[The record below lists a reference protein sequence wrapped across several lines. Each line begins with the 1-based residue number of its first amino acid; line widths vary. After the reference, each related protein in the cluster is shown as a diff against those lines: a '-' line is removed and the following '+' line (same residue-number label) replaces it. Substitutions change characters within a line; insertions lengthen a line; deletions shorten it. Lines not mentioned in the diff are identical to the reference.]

1 MHGLKQQKS
10 KEPTQ
15 DIILNNKN
23 LKISSMTQKIF
34 NHFAFLMAA
43 TLLISCGK
51 KKHTENGNRFSA
63 ETIAVKTALV
73 KSNDAPA
80 AITATGL
87 ITTANE
93 ARYAFKIGGVVEKI
107 YVSEGQFFKRGQLLA
122 TLKLTEIDAQ
132 LSQASLAHQKAKRDY
147 TRAEN
152 LYKDSVATLEQLQN
166 AKTGVDIAGKTVD
179 AVAFNRKFAYIYAEA
194 DGFVT
199 KKISNEGEVVAAGS
213 PVFAI
218 NESSGNND
226 WTLKLGVTDKE
237 WSAIAIGKTASVTID
252 AFPGKTFNATVFRKS
267 QAADL
272 NSGSFQ
278 VELKLTMNEM
288 KPAIGMFAKAT
299 IRTDAQKSLPTIPYD
314 ALIEADGN
322 SAYVFIPDGSTGVKR
337 IPVTIESFDNGQVY
351 IASGLE
357 NINEVIVSNSAF
369 LNEKSTINIIK

>member
-1 MHGLKQQKS
+1 MK
-10 KEPTQ
+10 
-15 DIILNNKN
+15 
-23 LKISSMTQKIF
+23 QKIF
-34 NHFAFLMAA
+34 NHLAFIMATA
-43 TLLISCGK
+43 IIISCGK
-51 KKHTENGNRFSA
+51 KKHSENGNGFSA
-63 ETIAVKTALV
+63 ETIAVKTAPV

-80 AITATGL
+80 VITATGL
-87 ITTANE
+87 ITTTNE

-132 LSQASLAHQKAKRDY
+132 LSQASLALEKTKRDY
-147 TRAEN
+147 RRAEN

-179 AVAFNRKFAYIYAEA
+179 AVAFNKKFACIYAEA

-199 KKISNEGEVVAAGS
+199 KKISNEGEVVAPGY

-218 NESSGNND
+218 NESNGNND

-237 WSAIAIGKTASVTID
+237 WAAIAIGKTASVTID
-252 AFPGKTFNATVFRKS
+252 AFPGKTFSATVFRKS
-267 QAADL
+267 QAADP

-278 VELKLTMNEM
+278 IELKLAMNGVR
-288 KPAIGMFAKAT
+288 PAIGMFAKAT
-299 IRTDAQKSLPTIPYD
+299 IQTDGQKMLPTIPYD

-322 SAYVFIPDGSTGVKR
+322 TAFVFVPDGVTKVKR
-337 IPVTIESFDNGQVY
+337 IPVTIASFDNGEVY
-351 IASGLE
+351 IKSGLE
-357 NINEVIVSNSAF
+357 NISEIIVSNSAF

>member
-1 MHGLKQQKS
+1 
-10 KEPTQ
+10 
-15 DIILNNKN
+15 
-23 LKISSMTQKIF
+23 MTRKIF
-34 NHFAFLMAA
+34 NHLSFL
-43 TLLISCGK
+43 LLTTIVISCGE
-51 KKHTENGNRFSA
+51 KKHTDKSNGLSA
-63 ETIAVKTALV
+63 ETIAVKTAPV

-80 AITATGL
+80 VTTATGL
-87 ITTANE
+87 ITTVNE

-107 YVSEGQFFKRGQLLA
+107 YVSEGQFFKKGQLLA

-132 LSQASLAHQKAKRDY
+132 LSQASLAYQKAKRDY

-179 AVAFNRKFAYIYAEA
+179 AVAFNKKFAYIYAEA
-194 DGFVT
+194 NGFVT

-237 WSAIAIGKTASVTID
+237 WATITIGQPASVTID
-252 AFPGKTFNATVFRKS
+252 AFPGKTFHATVFRKS
-267 QAADL
+267 QAADQ

-278 VELKLTMNEM
+278 VELKLAMNGM
-288 KPAIGMFAKAT
+288 LPAIGMFAKAT
-299 IRTDAQKSLPTIPYD
+299 LRNDVQKSLLTIPYD
-314 ALIEADGN
+314 ALLEADGN
-322 SAYVFIPDGSTGVKR
+322 AAFVFVPDGSTKVKR
-337 IPVTIESFDNGQVY
+337 IPVIIESFDNGQAY
-351 IASGLE
+351 IKSGLE
-357 NINEVIVSNSAF
+357 NITEVIVSNSAF

>member
-1 MHGLKQQKS
+1 
-10 KEPTQ
+10 
-15 DIILNNKN
+15 
-23 LKISSMTQKIF
+23 MTQKIF
-34 NHFAFLMAA
+34 NHLAFLMVA
-43 TLLISCGK
+43 TIIISCGK
-51 KKHTENGNRFSA
+51 KKHTENGNGFSA
-63 ETIAVKTALV
+63 ETIAVKTAPV

-80 AITATGL
+80 VITATGL

-93 ARYAFKIGGVVEKI
+93 ARYAFKIGGVVENI

-166 AKTGVDIAGKTVD
+166 AKTGVDIANKTVD
-179 AVAFNRKFAYIYAEA
+179 AVAFNKKFAYIYAEA

-199 KKISNEGEVVAAGS
+199 KKISNEGEVVGAGS

-218 NESSGNND
+218 NETSGSND

-237 WSAIAIGKTASVTID
+237 WAAIAIGKTASVTID
-252 AFPGKTFNATVFRKS
+252 AFPGKTFSATVFRKS
-267 QAADL
+267 QAADQS
-272 NSGSFQ
+272 SGSFQ
-278 VELKLTMNEM
+278 IELMLAMDSN

-299 IRTDAQKSLPTIPYD
+299 INTDGLMRFAAIPYD

-322 SAYVFIPDGSTGVKR
+322 KAFVFVPDGKTKVKR
-337 IPVTIESFDNGQVY
+337 MPVIIESFDNGQVY
-351 IASGLE
+351 IKSGLE

>member
-43 TLLISCGK
+43 TLIISCGK
-51 KKHTENGNRFSA
+51 KKQTENGNRFSA

-80 AITATGL
+80 SITATGL

-272 NSGSFQ
+272 NGGSFQ

>member
-1 MHGLKQQKS
+1 MHGLKQQTL
-10 KEPTQ
+10 KEQMQ
-15 DIILNNKN
+15 DIILNNKI
-23 LKISSMTQKIF
+23 LKRHIMTQKIF
-34 NHFAFLMAA
+34 NHLAFLMAA
-43 TLLISCGK
+43 TIIISCGK
-51 KKHTENGNRFSA
+51 KKHTENGNGFSA
-63 ETIAVKTALV
+63 ETIAVKTAPV

-80 AITATGL
+80 VITATGL

-132 LSQASLAHQKAKRDY
+132 LSQASLALEKTKRDY
-147 TRAEN
+147 KRAEN

-179 AVAFNRKFAYIYAEA
+179 AVAFNKKFAYIYAEA

-199 KKISNEGEVVAAGS
+199 KKISNEGEVVAPGY

-237 WSAIAIGKTASVTID
+237 WAAIAIGKKASVTID
-252 AFPGKTFNATVFRKS
+252 AFPGKTFSATVFRKS
-267 QAADL
+267 QAADQS
-272 NSGSFQ
+272 SGSFQ
-278 VELKLTMNEM
+278 VELMLAMDSN

-299 IRTDAQKSLPTIPYD
+299 INTDGLMRFSAIPYD

-322 SAYVFIPDGSTGVKR
+322 KAFVFVPDGKTKVKR
-337 IPVTIESFDNGQVY
+337 MPVIIESFDNGQVF
-351 IASGLE
+351 IKSGLE

-369 LNEKSTINIIK
+369 LNEKSIINIIK